1 MVHRLLPLD
10 DLAERL
16 DTQLEVFGDEAGG
29 HVMVARLRF
38 DTVLFHGLVRHHE
51 EGARGDLVRKAG
63 REERGGLHVDA
74 RGMRQAEVLLEVRVV
89 LPHAAVG
96 GIDRPGPIIL
106 PPVAYGRRDGAQERE
121 GGQRGHFRRE
131 VLVRRPFAP
140 YGCDGE
146 QVIAQPV
153 RLLQS
158 PAFAEEERRLGAYGR
173 EEVHDGG
180 RIGAS
185 HAKVDD
191 RNPVGR
197 RVGHRSLRGQDG
209 YAIVR
214 REALHVGREVRQQ
227 HMPREIF
234 QPPLRI
240 AGQPILY
247 NFLFRLHA
255 SAFLHET
262 KVRNPFPSAKQT
274 PHFFVF
280 DGHSLPFRLVQIT

>member
-1 MVHRLLPLD
+1 MVYRLLPLD

-16 DTQLEVFGDEAGG
+16 DAQLEVFGDEAGG
-29 HVMVARLRF
+29 HVMVARLRLDAF
-38 DTVLFHGLVRHHE
+38 FLHWFVRHHE
-51 EGARGDLVRKAG
+51 ERTGRDLVRKPG

-74 RGMRQAEVLLEVRVV
+74 RGMRQAEVLFEVRVV
-89 LPHAAVG
+89 LPHAAIG

-121 GGQRGHFRRE
+121 GGQRGHLGRE

-146 QVIAQPV
+146 QVIAQLV

-185 HAKVDD
+185 HAEVDD
-191 RNPVGR
+191 RDSVGR
-197 RVGHRSLRGQDG
+197 RIGHRTLRGQDG

-255 SAFLHET
+255 SAFFA
-262 KVRNPFPSAKQT
+262 RNKGTQ
-274 PHFFVF
+274 
-280 DGHSLPFRLVQIT
+280 SLPVRQTNPAFFRF

>member
-1 MVHRLLPLD
+1 M
-10 DLAERL
+10 A
-16 DTQLEVFGDEAGG
+16 DET
-29 HVMVARLRF
+29 ARKS
-38 DTVLFHGLVRHHE
+38 E
-51 EGARGDLVRKAG
+51 KAG
-63 REERGGLHVDA
+63 S
-74 RGMRQAEVLLEVRVV
+74 
-89 LPHAAVG
+89 
-96 GIDRPGPIIL
+96 
-106 PPVAYGRRDGAQERE
+106 E
-121 GGQRGHFRRE
+121 GTS

-185 HAKVDD
+185 HAEVDD

-197 RVGHRSLRGQDG
+197 RIGHRPFRGQDG
-209 YAIVR
+209 YAIMR
-214 REALHVGREVRQQ
+214 REALHVGCEVRQQ

-255 SAFLHET
+255 SAFFARNKGTQSLP
-262 KVRNPFPSAKQT
+262 VRQTNPA
-274 PHFFVF
+274 FFIF
-280 DGHSLPFRLVQIT
+280 DGHFIAFQTSTNIHNNLQTNKLTQYLLLPRMTMNNENKKNAFRWRRRQRRSKVIYNNIYNIYTISIIYYIYYYIYYSNYFSTPAARCHPKAKFLISLFIVIVIVEGHSG